1 MMACYLCEICD
12 NLIDDDWNPGTE
24 HAGGLICEY
33 CATELEGQEDRQWVK
48 VDENRERNYE

>member
-1 MMACYLCEICD
+1 MACYRCEICD

-48 VDENRERNYE
+48 VD